1 MIFTG
6 LPDFQCRLRQA
17 ARDYRKHRDQTDMT
31 KAHTDDSRSELRTD
45 SGYKP
50 QSQTRS
56 NPEEK
61 WDPSKEL
68 GIQLNR
74 TPSSDPS
81 DNEPSQ
87 TKEHTSS
94 ASRMYLRQFH
104 AWQLFI

>member
-1 MIFTG
+1 
-6 LPDFQCRLRQA
+6 
-17 ARDYRKHRDQTDMT
+17 MT
-31 KAHTDDSRSELRTD
+31 KAHTDGSKSELRTD

-56 NPEEK
+56 TPEEK

-68 GIQLNR
+68 GIKLNK
-74 TPSSDPS
+74 TPSSDPLG
-81 DNEPSQ
+81 NQPSQ
-87 TKEHTSS
+87 IKENTSS